1 MLIVKKIPIKLSQP
15 PTNAERTCHLRGNF
29 KMGCRTKIPVIAMM
43 IPKVIYQKIKAQ
55 RSQIDTLSTSVATTK
70 KFNIPIKRPR
80 KAASLMPLTKD
91 ALLLIFL
98 SNSVSLLLFP
108 HAR

>member
-1 MLIVKKIPIKLSQP
+1 
-15 PTNAERTCHLRGNF
+15 
-29 KMGCRTKIPVIAMM
+29 MGCRTKIPVIAMM

-98 SNSVSLLLFP
+98 SNSVSWLLFP

>member
-1 MLIVKKIPIKLSQP
+1 MLIVKKDNRKIEPASNKRRANMP
-15 PTNAERTCHLRGNF
+15 F
-29 KMGCRTKIPVIAMM
+29 KGELKIGCRTKIPVIAMM

-80 KAASLMPLTKD
+80 KAASLMP
-91 ALLLIFL
+91 
-98 SNSVSLLLFP
+98 
-108 HAR
+108 